1 MKRLMICLLSWLFLA
16 GCGTL
21 TPKYHRPPAPIPMQW
36 PKGEAYQKTQAPKGT
51 PIATQLAWEA
61 FLPDQKLQKII
72 QMALSDNR
80 DLRLAALNVQRAR
93 AIYGVRRAELYPAVQ
108 AMGGE
113 TKHRNPSD
121 LVHPGEPRTTKQFHA
136 DLGIVSWEIDFFGR
150 IRSLQKQALE
160 QYLATEEARRS
171 AEIAL
176 VAEVARVYFSLAAD
190 RENLKL
196 AKKTLQDQQASYALI
211 KKRFEV
217 GVANDLDLNRAQTQ
231 VDTAKRDIPRYT
243 QRVARDL
250 NALTL
255 LAGSPV
261 PKNLLPTGMSGVAP
275 PEKIS
280 PGLPSEVLLKRP
292 DIMAA
297 EHQLK
302 AAYASIGAARAA
314 FFPRITLTTL
324 IGTASDE
331 LSGLFNAGTHTWS
344 FIPQATMPIF
354 DARTMAAYRVSKA
367 QQKIALTRY
376 EKTIQTAFRE
386 VADALAVQG
395 TITQEIHAQES
406 LLKASERTY
415 RLSLQ
420 RYEKG
425 IDSYLSVLDAHRT
438 LYFQQQVLTALR
450 LARLTNRVRLYAALG
465 GGSEKF

>member
-1 MKRLMICLLSWLFLA
+1 MEGIA
-16 GCGTL
+16 
-21 TPKYHRPPAPIPMQW
+21 PPA
-36 PKGEAYQKTQAPKGT
+36 
-51 PIATQLAWEA
+51 
-61 FLPDQKLQKII
+61 
-72 QMALSDNR
+72 
-80 DLRLAALNVQRAR
+80 
-93 AIYGVRRAELYPAVQ
+93 
-108 AMGGE
+108 
-113 TKHRNPSD
+113 
-121 LVHPGEPRTTKQFHA
+121 
-136 DLGIVSWEIDFFGR
+136 
-150 IRSLQKQALE
+150 
-160 QYLATEEARRS
+160 
-171 AEIAL
+171 
-176 VAEVARVYFSLAAD
+176 
-190 RENLKL
+190 
-196 AKKTLQDQQASYALI
+196 
-211 KKRFEV
+211 
-217 GVANDLDLNRAQTQ
+217 
-231 VDTAKRDIPRYT
+231 
-243 QRVARDL
+243 
-250 NALTL
+250 
-255 LAGSPV
+255 
-261 PKNLLPTGMSGVAP
+261 
-275 PEKIS
+275 KIS

-331 LSGLFNAGTHTWS
+331 LSGLFNAGTRTWS

-395 TITQEIHAQES
+395 TIMQEIQAQES

-450 LARLTNRVRLYAALG
+450 LTRLTNHVRLYAALG